1 MPPEELVVAVGKAI
15 DQKKL
20 QVIWEMLPAKYQAEL
35 KGIVDDFVAKVDP
48 ALWNSLTSSVQLA
61 AFGLRQQKTRFF
73 AHPVAEMLPID
84 KATLEKI
91 WDPAVEVADALVLSE
106 LYDVEEFKKMDMPQ
120 FFANTGPVL
129 LEHLQPIAQAFAI
142 AQVDEITSILS
153 SLKDVKASKVSG
165 DDTTAVVK
173 IEFPDRDPADVEFIK
188 VEDKWIPK
196 DLESQWAGWMQQVKD
211 LLGQLLADD
220 TEEGK
225 KKLEKL
231 KGTQLLAQLGIAFL
245 ARTETDDQ
253 FHDSVKAAWKILMKE
268 DFPDP
273 RKKGEPAK
281 EGSAPSADATPAEDS
296 KPAET
301 SPAP

>member
-1 MPPEELVVAVGKAI
+1 
-15 DQKKL
+15 
-20 QVIWEMLPAKYQAEL
+20 
-35 KGIVDDFVAKVDP
+35 
-48 ALWNSLTSSVQLA
+48 
-61 AFGLRQQKTRFF
+61 
-73 AHPVAEMLPID
+73 
-84 KATLEKI
+84 
-91 WDPAVEVADALVLSE
+91 
-106 LYDVEEFKKMDMPQ
+106 
-120 FFANTGPVL
+120 
-129 LEHLQPIAQAFAI
+129 
-142 AQVDEITSILS
+142 
-153 SLKDVKASKVSG
+153 VKASKVSG